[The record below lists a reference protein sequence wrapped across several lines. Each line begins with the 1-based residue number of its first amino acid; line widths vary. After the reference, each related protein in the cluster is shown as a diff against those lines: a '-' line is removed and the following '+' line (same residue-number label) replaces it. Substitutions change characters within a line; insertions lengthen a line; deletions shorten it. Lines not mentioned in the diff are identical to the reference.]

1 MLRVEWY
8 VSNDRSVEMY
18 LSWLSCIQYT
28 IITGK
33 LPNKYEGRGVGLHLA
48 YTSPVFQGIAIDYP
62 DGGFAS
68 G

>member
-1 MLRVEWY
+1 
-8 VSNDRSVEMY
+8 MY

-33 LPNKYEGRGVGLHLA
+33 LPNKYEGRGMGLHLA